1 MTSSLVYQ
9 HAIEGPALLEYHLR
23 LLQVVIRG
31 SHAKAL
37 TLIGFVQSYI
47 SSLHSVSASYSSYW
61 TQNQKQHHT

>member
-37 TLIGFVQSYI
+37 TLIGFVHI
-47 SSLHSVSASYSSYW
+47 SSLRCVSASYSSYW